1 MEKFVTD
8 SLIPGWLNVT
18 KELENGRTEVFW
30 KTWDDAQQDFLT
42 KLTFISEALAGWLVL
57 LHLAEM
63 LKSHDRFSCCCRDQ
77 FNFCSEILTR
87 FCSKVLSGLG
97 GRKGRTRDC
106 FSFFSLVLK
115 STWPLNPNV
124 PIHHH
129 LPQDLHNSFVFK
141 QNLYMFSHCEQK
153 ATLPSIKSNLRVL
166 IVDKSLSLWNRFV
179 L

>member
-30 KTWDDAQQDFLT
+30 KTWDDAQQDFLS

-77 FNFCSEILTR
+77 FNFCSQILTR

-97 GRKGRTRDC
+97 GRKGRTRDR

-124 PIHHH
+124 PTTTTTTFLKTYIT
-129 LPQDLHNSFVFK
+129 LLCSSKIIPCLVIVSK
-141 QNLYMFSHCEQK
+141 MLLC
-153 ATLPSIKSNLRVL
+153 LPSSPI
-166 IVDKSLSLWNRFV
+166 
-179 L
+179 